1 LAAKREVYFKN
12 FGGKGEEM
20 NNRKLILLSVA
31 VLFVILFSGNA
42 WASKAESKIEVPESA
57 AKGSE
62 ITIRV
67 TVIHNANG
75 FFHHVEWL
83 WIQVNDT
90 EIARWDYTATHRPE
104 GATFSKEIKYKV
116 EGNAEIKAK
125 ASCNFHGSAGE
136 AVQRVSV
143 KE

>member
-1 LAAKREVYFKN
+1 MK
-12 FGGKGEEM
+12 
-20 NNRKLILLSVA
+20 NRKLILISVA
-31 VLFVILFSGNA
+31 VLFMFFFSGIS
-42 WASKAESKIEVPESA
+42 WANKAETKIEVQESA

-67 TVIHNANG
+67 TVIHSANN

-83 WIQVNDT
+83 WIQVNGA

-104 GATFSKEIKYKV
+104 EATFTKEIKYKV
-116 EGNAEIKAK
+116 EGDTEIKAK
-125 ASCNFHGSAGE
+125 ASCNIHGSAGE
-136 AVQRVSV
+136 AVERVSA